1 MSVRRSL
8 LTILILMPSTM
19 KVRMSMRITQIILR
33 GRIRVMPRR
42 IVRKRRQIVTQEAMG
57 RGLRRWAIISVRTAR
72 LNSQRLCSRSLLY
85 KG

>member
-8 LTILILMPSTM
+8 LTILILIPSTM
-19 KVRMSMRITQIILR
+19 KVRMSIRMTQMILR

-57 RGLRRWAIISVRTAR
+57 RGLR
-72 LNSQRLCSRSLLY
+72 
-85 KG
+85 K